1 MERISG
7 HESRAAGLA
16 YTGIFVVVMA
26 VCSWISIPLTI
37 PVTLQT
43 FGGFC
48 GGGDC
53 WEENGERWRCLSIY

>member
-16 YTGIFVVVMA
+16 YTGIFV
-26 VCSWISIPLTI
+26 CD
-37 PVTLQT
+37 
-43 FGGFC
+43 GGLFLDFHSADNPGDRC
-48 GGGDC
+48 RHSEFLRRWDC